1 MGKIRLTRHNGRANK
16 KGAYSTSH
24 NDRSFDLSNSDH
36 IDAERAK
43 QNIYWDCY
51 NGFRQLKPK
60 DDELLAETFDDV
72 EDLFY
77 AQRYAGYVDGQHER
91 NRKNRHPERDRT
103 TTEIRKNTKTCPE
116 ESIYQLGTMEEHA
129 SPEILVTVV
138 SEFLAEIDRRF
149 GENVHVVDWSLHM
162 DEATP
167 HIHERHVFDVE
178 NRYGEIEPKQEK
190 ALEALGFE
198 LPDPSKKVGQ
208 YNNRKMTFDSVCRV
222 LLFDICK
229 KHGLHLIEEPEYGG
243 RAYLEKQDFILMK
256 QKEQLALQGE
266 TISEQKEVI
275 ASQEQTIS
283 EGFEKINDNRLTI
296 SKQNQKI
303 DELTLKLDDVE
314 SLIDK
319 VADVAYDKAVEVI
332 ADTIRVETHKEDI
345 QMIKDT
351 QEWLSSP
358 ERKAPKKER
367 DYAVAR
373 LDGVIQK
380 ISKAMDTAWSK
391 LKGWLTKPEV
401 KEKGKE
407 AIKNSARESIY
418 ARLARGKAKADA
430 ENQARQDQKKQRKQN
445 MEL

>member
-16 KGAYSTSH
+16 KGVYSTSH

-60 DDELLAETFDDV
+60 NDELLAETFDDV

-77 AQRYAGYVDGQHER
+77 AQRYAGYVEGQHER

-190 ALEALGFE
+190 ALEA
-198 LPDPSKKVGQ
+198 
-208 YNNRKMTFDSVCRV
+208 
-222 LLFDICK
+222 
-229 KHGLHLIEEPEYGG
+229 
-243 RAYLEKQDFILMK
+243 
-256 QKEQLALQGE
+256 
-266 TISEQKEVI
+266 
-275 ASQEQTIS
+275 
-283 EGFEKINDNRLTI
+283 
-296 SKQNQKI
+296 
-303 DELTLKLDDVE
+303 
-314 SLIDK
+314 
-319 VADVAYDKAVEVI
+319 
-332 ADTIRVETHKEDI
+332 
-345 QMIKDT
+345 
-351 QEWLSSP
+351 
-358 ERKAPKKER
+358 
-367 DYAVAR
+367 
-373 LDGVIQK
+373 
-380 ISKAMDTAWSK
+380 
-391 LKGWLTKPEV
+391 
-401 KEKGKE
+401 
-407 AIKNSARESIY
+407 
-418 ARLARGKAKADA
+418 
-430 ENQARQDQKKQRKQN
+430 
-445 MEL
+445 

>member
-1 MGKIRLTRHNGRANK
+1 MEEKQIAKIRLTRHNGRANK

-24 NDRSFDLSNSDH
+24 NDRSFELSSSEH

-60 DDELLAETFDDV
+60 EDELLAETFDDA

-77 AQRYAGYVDGQHER
+77 AQRYAGYVEGQHER

-103 TTEIRKNTKTCPE
+103 TSEIRKNTKTCPE

-138 SEFLAEIDRRF
+138 SEFLAEVDRRF
-149 GENVHVVDWSLHM
+149 GEHVHVVDWSLHM

-198 LPDPSKKVGQ
+198 LPNPAKKVGQ

-243 RAYLEKQDFILMK
+243 RAYLEKQDFIMQK
-256 QKEQLALQGE
+256 QKAQIRENAATLQTQDAEIASKAEQLE
-266 TISEQKEVI
+266 
-275 ASQEQTIS
+275 
-283 EGFEKINDNRLTI
+283 
-296 SKQNQKI
+296 
-303 DELTLKLDDVE
+303 ELTVKVSDIEGLVEDVAE
-314 SLIDK
+314 
-319 VADVAYDKAVEVI
+319 VAYDKAVEMVTD
-332 ADTIRVETHKEDI
+332 AVRVETHKEDI

-351 QEWLSSP
+351 QNWLRSP
-358 ERKAPKKER
+358 DRKAPKKER
-367 DYAVAR
+367 DYTIAR
-373 LDGVIQK
+373 LDKVIQK
-380 ISKAMDTAWSK
+380 ITSAMDGALVKVRT
-391 LKGWLTKPEV
+391 WLMTPEV
-401 KEKGKE
+401 KGAGKE
-407 AIKNSARESIY
+407 AVKATARKSIL
-418 ARLARGKAKADA
+418 ARLHENQSKSAA
-430 ENQARQDQKKQRKQN
+430 ENQVRKQEQKKQINQN
-445 MEL
+445 IEI